1 LAQALIYFVPISL
14 ETHEH
19 NQVKNR
25 RNLSAVLDLDN
36 SAAVHSN
43 GWIAATKTLLDLV
56 SILESG
62 ANDALELDAFR
73 EIDQHEN
80 PCHRLE
86 NLCQGG
92 SIIGSRYA

>member
-1 LAQALIYFVPISL
+1 MPISRK
-14 ETHEH
+14 THEH

-25 RNLSAVLDLDN
+25 RNLSAVLDVDN

-43 GWIAATKTLLDLV
+43 GWIAATKTLLGLG

-73 EIDQHEN
+73 EIDQHED
-80 PCHRLE
+80 
-86 NLCQGG
+86 
-92 SIIGSRYA
+92 SRYCPEISC